1 MNLFGIIKIVGEF
14 NGGGI
19 HPFHRIEVS
28 QFSFGVDFTIFP
40 KVLRLTRKWDFDGYL
55 VTACELFFVVATLYY
70 VLACITL

>member
-28 QFSFGVDFTIFP
+28 KLAFCGFTTFP

-70 VLACITL
+70 ILACITL